1 MHGVTRIHSEL
12 ALLPS
17 AMHRHAGDDESTL
30 VAQLLTGKEV
40 PLLTDGQ
47 RRTIYQLFI
56 QASGDIGDP
65 DVREFIFRLLSKQ
78 PASISR
84 PGVNRMYCSLSDA
97 HYRVAGAFS
106 EDRVFGN

>member
-1 MHGVTRIHSEL
+1 
-12 ALLPS
+12 
-17 AMHRHAGDDESTL
+17 MHRHAGDDESTL